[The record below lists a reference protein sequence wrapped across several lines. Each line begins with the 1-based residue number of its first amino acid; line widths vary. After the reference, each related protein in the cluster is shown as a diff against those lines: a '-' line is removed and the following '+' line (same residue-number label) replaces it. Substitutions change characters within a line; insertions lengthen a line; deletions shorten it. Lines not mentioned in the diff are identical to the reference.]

1 LNLNLLWSKKSAI
14 VTITEAGEVLETSDT
29 GESQR
34 TRTRI
39 IRYVKTCGQ
48 ISRNPMRTVTVRR
61 SHQTDYLAS
70 QGLCPPYFR
79 GICQKSIRPNNRF
92 VPYSRKSFERIV
104 DCLRYN
110 HFCLCAVLFLHLISF
125 VTEILIFLIKSNY

>member
-14 VTITEAGEVLETSDT
+14 VTITEAGEVLET

-48 ISRNPMRTVTVRR
+48 ISRNPMWTVTVRR
-61 SHQTDYLAS
+61 SRVIKPIPKPKRTVT
-70 QGLCPPYFR
+70 
-79 GICQKSIRPNNRF
+79 KRP
-92 VPYSRKSFERIV
+92 
-104 DCLRYN
+104 
-110 HFCLCAVLFLHLISF
+110 
-125 VTEILIFLIKSNY
+125 